1 MLASD
6 NQRAA
11 RAGKI
16 HKRLAASSYNRKEM
30 GAKRGVAIRLGIAVL
45 AAASTA
51 IMGMV
56 VVMLTMVSIPT
67 RPAFAGPLIDEN
79 ASLLQ
84 PTPFQTPTPNAD
96 GAILYTV
103 LDGDSLWRIAAIAEI
118 SVEEL
123 MALNGIQSGD
133 FISEGMEL
141 VLGSLAATPIP
152 VASPTPTV
160 QAGPLVGTGDICVLL
175 FTDNNGNAR
184 LDEDE
189 LPLIEG
195 QVSVVDRDGQVQGE
209 HTTDDN
215 VEGFCFPDLEDG
227 DYNVSGAVPPNHNP
241 TTAMNV
247 PVRLAPGD
255 TKFVQFGGQPS
266 AAILQITGSEDEGS
280 TLLGVLGLAL
290 LAGAGIVGYYAVQAG
305 RTP

>member
-1 MLASD
+1 MLAMMVAG
-6 NQRAA
+6 AA
-11 RAGKI
+11 
-16 HKRLAASSYNRKEM
+16 
-30 GAKRGVAIRLGIAVL
+30 V
-45 AAASTA
+45 
-51 IMGMV
+51 
-56 VVMLTMVSIPT
+56 
-67 RPAFAGPLIDEN
+67 RPAFANSAPE
-79 ASLLQ
+79 ARAALLQ

-103 LDGDSLWRIAAIAEI
+103 VDGDSLWRIAAIAEI

-133 FISEGMEL
+133 FISPGMEL

-152 VASPTPTV
+152 VASPTPTI

-175 FTDNNGNAR
+175 FTDDNGNAR

-189 LPLIEG
+189 LPLQEG
-195 QVSVVDRDGQVQGE
+195 QVSVVDRDGRVQGE

-215 VEGFCFPDLEDG
+215 PEGFCFLELEDG
-227 DYNVSGAVPPNHNP
+227 DYNVSGAVPPNYNP
-241 TTAMNV
+241 TTSMNV

-266 AAILQITGSEDEGS
+266 AAILQIRGSEDEGS
-280 TLLGVLGLAL
+280 TLLGVLGLSL
-290 LAGAGIVGYYAVQAG
+290 LAAAGIVGFYAVRAG

>member
-1 MLASD
+1 MV
-6 NQRAA
+6 
-11 RAGKI
+11 
-16 HKRLAASSYNRKEM
+16 
-30 GAKRGVAIRLGIAVL
+30 AKKGIAIGIVL
-45 AAASTA
+45 VASA
-51 IMGMV
+51 IV
-56 VVMLTMVSIPT
+56 ASATIAT
-67 RPAFAGPLIDEN
+67 RPAFANSARAERAP
-79 ASLLQ
+79 LLQ
-84 PTPFQTPTPNAD
+84 PTPFQTPTPNSD

-133 FISEGMEL
+133 FISPGMEL
-141 VLGSLAATPIP
+141 VLGSIAATPVP
-152 VASPTPTV
+152 LASPTPTV

-175 FTDNNGNAR
+175 FTDDNGNAR

-189 LPLIEG
+189 MPLQEG
-195 QVSVVDRDGQVQGE
+195 QVSVVDRDGRVQGE

-215 VEGFCFPDLEDG
+215 LDGFCFAELEDG
-227 DYNVSGAVPPNHNP
+227 DYNVSGAVPPNYNP
-241 TTAMNV
+241 TTSMNV

-255 TKFVQFGGQPS
+255 IKFVQFGGQPS
-266 AAILQITGSEDEGS
+266 AAILQIRGSEDEGS

-290 LAGAGIVGYYAVQAG
+290 LAGAGIVGFYAFRAG

>member
-1 MLASD
+1 MAVRKGVVIGIGIAMLAS
-6 NQRAA
+6 
-11 RAGKI
+11 
-16 HKRLAASSYNRKEM
+16 ASI
-30 GAKRGVAIRLGIAVL
+30 AI
-45 AAASTA
+45 S
-51 IMGMV
+51 
-56 VVMLTMVSIPT
+56 
-67 RPAFAGPLIDEN
+67 PAFSNSVAAERV
-79 ASLLQ
+79 ALLQ
-84 PTPFQTPTPNAD
+84 PTPFETPTPNAD

-133 FISEGMEL
+133 FISPGMEL
-141 VLGSLAATPIP
+141 VLGSIAATPVP
-152 VASPTPTV
+152 PPSPTPTV
-160 QAGPLVGTGDICVLL
+160 QTGPLVGTGDICVLL
-175 FTDNNGNAR
+175 FTDDNGNAR

-189 LPLIEG
+189 LPLPEG
-195 QVSVVDRDGQVQGE
+195 QVSVVDRDGSIQGE

-215 VEGFCFPDLEDG
+215 LDGFCFSELEDG
-227 DYNVSGAVPPNHNP
+227 DYNVSGAVPPNYNP
-241 TTAMNV
+241 TTSMNV

-266 AAILQITGSEDEGS
+266 GAILQISGSEDEGS

-290 LAGAGIVGYYAVQAG
+290 LAAAGIVGYYAVRAG

>member
-1 MLASD
+1 MV
-6 NQRAA
+6 
-11 RAGKI
+11 
-16 HKRLAASSYNRKEM
+16 
-30 GAKRGVAIRLGIAVL
+30 AKRGVAIRLGMAVL
-45 AAASTA
+45 ALTSIGIA
-51 IMGMV
+51 GMV
-56 VVMLTMVSIPT
+56 IAMLAMASIPT
-67 RPAFAGPLIDEN
+67 RPAFASPLIGEN
-79 ASLLQ
+79 APLLQ

-103 LDGDSLWRIAAIAEI
+103 LIGDSLWRIAAIAEI

-133 FISEGMEL
+133 FISPGMEL

-152 VASPTPTV
+152 IASPTPTV
-160 QAGPLVGTGDICVLL
+160 QVGPLVGTGDICVLL
-175 FTDNNGNAR
+175 FTDDNGNAR

-195 QVSVVDRDGQVQGE
+195 QVSVVDRDGRVQGE

-215 VEGFCFPDLEDG
+215 PEGFCFLELEDG
-227 DYNVSGAVPPNHNP
+227 DYNVSGAVPPNYNP
-241 TTAMNV
+241 TTSMNV

-266 AAILQITGSEDEGS
+266 AAILQIRGSEDEGS

-290 LAGAGIVGYYAVQAG
+290 LAGAGMVGFYAVRAG

>member
-1 MLASD
+1 M
-6 NQRAA
+6 AA
-11 RAGKI
+11 RK
-16 HKRLAASSYNRKEM
+16 
-30 GAKRGVAIRLGIAVL
+30 GVAIGFGIAML
-45 AAASTA
+45 ALGSMALAN
-51 IMGMV
+51 
-56 VVMLTMVSIPT
+56 IPV
-67 RPAFAGPLIDEN
+67 RPAVAGSNIGEN
-79 ASLLQ
+79 APLLQ
-84 PTPFQTPTPNAD
+84 PTPFLTPTPNAG

-133 FISEGMEL
+133 FISPGMEL

-152 VASPTPTV
+152 IVSPTATV
-160 QAGPLVGTGDICVLL
+160 QVGPLVGTGDICVLL
-175 FTDNNGNAR
+175 FTDDNGNAR

-189 LPLIEG
+189 LPLLEG

-215 VEGFCFPDLEDG
+215 VDGFCFSELEDG
-227 DYNVSGAVPPNHNP
+227 DYNVSGAVPPNYNP
-241 TTAMNV
+241 TTSMNV

-266 AAILQITGSEDEGS
+266 AAILQIARSADEGS

-290 LAGAGIVGYYAVQAG
+290 LAGAGIVGFYAVRAG